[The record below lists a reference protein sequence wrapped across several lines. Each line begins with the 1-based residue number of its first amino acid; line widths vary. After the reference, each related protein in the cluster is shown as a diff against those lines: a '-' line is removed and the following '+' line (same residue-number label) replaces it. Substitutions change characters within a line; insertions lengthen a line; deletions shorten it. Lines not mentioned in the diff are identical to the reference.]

1 MGIIGGGTSPEV
13 AFEQRPEKNEPRG
26 SGGIVSQ
33 KKEQCVQRPKQR
45 QARPAGD
52 QCAWPSEGT
61 EARID
66 AEESPCPAFLS
77 AHFVHRPCGD
87 QMAPG
92 SRTRSSQHS
101 SSRKSPRA
109 VCLIGQ
115 LGVTC
120 YS

>member
-1 MGIIGGGTSPEV
+1 MGIVGGGASPEV
-13 AFEQRPEKNEPRG
+13 AFEQRPERSEPRG

-33 KKEQCVQRPKQR
+33 KKEQYVQRPK
-45 QARPAGD
+45 AGTS
-52 QCAWPSEGT
+52 QTSWIPCAWPSEGT

-66 AEESPCPAFLS
+66 TEESPCPAFLS

-92 SRTRSSQHS
+92 SRPRSSQHS

-120 YS
+120 CS